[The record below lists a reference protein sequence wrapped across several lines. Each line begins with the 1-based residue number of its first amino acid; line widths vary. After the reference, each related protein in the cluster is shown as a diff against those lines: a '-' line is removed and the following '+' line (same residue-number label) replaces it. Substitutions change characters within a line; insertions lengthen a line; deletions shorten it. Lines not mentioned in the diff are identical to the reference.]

1 MMEAEAIPQSGGR
14 AGVDPVASA
23 RVVIEVRGLRKSFGE
38 NHVLKGVDLTVREG
52 STTVILGGSG
62 SGKSVLIKHIIGL
75 LRPDDGEVVIEGERF
90 DNLPE
95 KERQRVRAKFG
106 MVFQNAALF
115 DSLTCGENVA
125 FPLRQRTKL
134 KEGEIQRVVH
144 KKLEAVGLKQVVDQM
159 PAEISGGMRKRVG
172 LARALALD
180 PKIVLYDEPT
190 TGLDPI
196 TTNNV
201 DDMVVNAARQFHVT
215 SLVISHDVGSAFRIA
230 DHMAVLYD
238 GRIVADGTPQEVRR
252 SQHPFVREFFS
263 VWFGKA

>member
-1 MMEAEAIPQSGGR
+1 LTESSTSAADRGR
-14 AGVDPVASA
+14 QNPTGRKP
-23 RVVIEVRGLRKSFGE
+23 VIEVRDLRKSFGKLQ
-38 NHVLKGVDLTVREG
+38 VLKGVDLAVQEG

-62 SGKSVLIKHIIGL
+62 SGKSVLMKHIIGL
-75 LRPDDGEVVIEGERF
+75 LRPDSGEVVIEGERF
-90 DNLPE
+90 DDLPE
-95 KERQRVRAKFG
+95 KERQRVRRKFG

-115 DSLTCGENVA
+115 DSMTCGENVA

-134 KEGEIQRVVH
+134 KERAIQEVVR
-144 KKLEAVGLKQVVDQM
+144 KKLDAVGLRQIVDRM

-196 TTNNV
+196 TTGNV
-201 DDMVVNAARQFHVT
+201 DDMVVNASHQFKVT

-230 DHMAVLYD
+230 DHMAVLYQ
-238 GRIVADGTPQEVRR
+238 GRIVADGKPEEVRQ
-252 SQHPFVREFFS
+252 SQHPFVRDFFS
-263 VWFGKA
+263 AWYRDS

>member
-1 MMEAEAIPQSGGR
+1 MQTEPTTPAGR
-14 AGVDPVASA
+14 PPNQAPSAVA
-23 RVVIEVRGLRKSFGE
+23 RPVIEVRDLRKSFGG
-38 NHVLKGVDLTVREG
+38 NRVLKGVNLTVTEG

-62 SGKSVLIKHIIGL
+62 SGKSVLMKHIIGL
-75 LRPDDGEVVIEGERF
+75 LRPDSGQVIIDGERF

-95 KERQRVRAKFG
+95 AERQRVRAKFG

-134 KEGEIQRVVH
+134 HEKEIQDLVH
-144 KKLEAVGLKQVVDQM
+144 KKLESVGLSQVANQM
-159 PAEISGGMRKRVG
+159 PSEISGGMRKRVG

-201 DDMVVNAARQFHVT
+201 DEMVLTAAQQFHVT

-230 DHMAVLYD
+230 DHMAVLYE
-238 GRIVADGTPQEVRR
+238 GQIVADGTPQEVRNN
-252 SQHPFVREFFS
+252 QHPFVREFFS
-263 VWFGKA
+263 IWFGKA

>member
-1 MMEAEAIPQSGGR
+1 MMQAEAIPRSSSG
-14 AGVDPVASA
+14 AHHEPSA

-38 NHVLKGVDLTVREG
+38 NQVLKGVDLTVHEG
-52 STTVILGGSG
+52 STTVILGSSG
-62 SGKSVLIKHIIGL
+62 SGKSVLMKHIIGL
-75 LRPDDGEVVIEGERF
+75 LRPDEGEVIIEGERF

-134 KEGEIQRVVH
+134 KESEIQAVVR

-196 TTNNV
+196 TTTNV
-201 DDMVVNAARQFHVT
+201 DEMVVSAARQFHVT
-215 SLVISHDVGSAFRIA
+215 SLVISHDISSAFRIA

-238 GRIVADGTPQEVRR
+238 GRIVAHGDPEEVRR
-252 SQHPFVREFFS
+252 SNHPFLREFFS
-263 VWFGKA
+263 AWFDSE